1 MNRSE
6 PPPAAPRTRDAGD
19 PIAGPG
25 GGAFPA
31 LPVRVVPL
39 AERPDLVP
47 CVAGWGFA
55 QWGHLAPGRTLEQGI
70 EGVRL
75 GLDPTRVPVAFVALD
90 AAQRPAGTA
99 TLMFDDIEGDPRN
112 PWLASVYVP
121 PEARGRGIAKLLVR
135 AVEDGARRLGYTRL
149 FLFTAS
155 VPQLYAALGWQRR
168 ETRLYRGE
176 TITVMDRDL

>member
-1 MNRSE
+1 MRGTDN
-6 PPPAAPRTRDAGD
+6 
-19 PIAGPG
+19 PIARPDMDTS
-25 GGAFPA
+25 PTP
-31 LPVRVVPL
+31 PVRVVPL
-39 AERPDLVP
+39 AERPDLVA

-55 QWGHLAPGRTLEQGI
+55 QWGHLTPGRSLEQRI
-70 EGVRL
+70 ERVRL
-75 GLDPTRVPVAFVALD
+75 ALDPTRVPVAFVALD
-90 AAQRPAGTA
+90 AAQRPVGTA

-149 FLFTAS
+149 YLFTAS
-155 VPQLYAALGWQRR
+155 VPQLYASLGWLPR
-168 ETRLYRGE
+168 ETRAYRGE